1 VEERPDHR
9 GRAHMEN
16 CRILLVV
23 LVSCFCISERMCV
36 VGTIVDVREV
46 SRFVADPAAQAP
58 ARTRVRAGDRSVW
71 S

>member
-1 VEERPDHR
+1 
-9 GRAHMEN
+9 
-16 CRILLVV
+16 
-23 LVSCFCISERMCV
+23 V